1 MLVLSVES
9 MVEVKEMEA
18 AHVTSAKAVVL
29 LHDTSFNS
37 SRKPKLL
44 RLIPEGELFVF
55 NFVWFIQSMVLKFIV
70 EGELW
75 ESEFIGDQG
84 DKKRIGIRLHT

>member
-55 NFVWFIQSMVLKFIV
+55 SYLVHSKYGFKIHCRRGVM
-70 EGELW
+70 
-75 ESEFIGDQG
+75 
-84 DKKRIGIRLHT
+84 GI